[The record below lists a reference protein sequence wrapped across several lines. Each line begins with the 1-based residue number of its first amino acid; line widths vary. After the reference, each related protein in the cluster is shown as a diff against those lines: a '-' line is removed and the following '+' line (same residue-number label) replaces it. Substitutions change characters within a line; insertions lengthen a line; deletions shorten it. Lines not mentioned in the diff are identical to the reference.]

1 MNIHEEKSFQIDGME
16 SFIHCIRLQVDASE
30 KWYQPSYHYHEYI
43 EMLYF
48 LEGEGFVYINEMK
61 NSFSAGTFIIVNSKK
76 AHTLSFSKPSKYFCV
91 KFMPHVLYENEQSFV
106 DLKYV
111 MPFISEEKNQHIFS
125 HDEICNTSIDL
136 LFTEMMDEWDA
147 MDVGYDLVIR
157 ANILK
162 IFSVIFRLWKR
173 MGNGEVMNNFS
184 PDIKKAILYTM
195 DHYQT
200 VTEKEVANLCGL
212 SYHYFSHLFRRI
224 VGESYSD
231 YLTSLRISEAEKM
244 LLSTEKSITDIAAET
259 GFSTTSYFISK
270 FRMAKGVTPAKF
282 RKNTLGR

>member
-1 MNIHEEKSFQIDGME
+1 MNVKEEKSFRIDGAQ
-16 SFIHCIRLQVDASE
+16 SFVHCIRINKNVSQEWDMP
-30 KWYQPSYHYHEYI
+30 YYHYHEYI

-48 LEGEGFVYINEMK
+48 LEGEGFVYINGTK
-61 NSFSAGTFIIVNSKK
+61 NFFSSGTFLIVNSKK
-76 AHTLSFSKPSKYFCV
+76 AHALYFTKPSKYFCV
-91 KFMPHVLYENEQSFV
+91 KFMPHVLYESEQSFV
-106 DLKYV
+106 DIKYV

-125 HDEICNTSIDL
+125 RDEIKDTSIEAL
-136 LFTEMMDEWDA
+136 LTEMMDEWDA
-147 MDVGYDLVIR
+147 MDLGYDLVIR

-173 MGNGEVMNNFS
+173 SGGEETMKNFS

-200 VTEKEVANLCGL
+200 VTEKEVASLCGL
-212 SYHYFSHLFRRI
+212 SYHYFSHLFRRV
-224 VGESYSD
+224 VGESFSD

-259 GFSTTSYFISK
+259 GFSTTSYFISR

-282 RKNTLGR
+282 RKNTLER